1 MSNSWHKVRR
11 PAKQSLL
18 SAKESDSTGDVTEKS
33 MPASESGRKRQPLM
47 AVKQNS
53 IRQPPRLQR
62 PKPLDLKQSVLSVTK
77 EKAREKACEKP
88 QENRITSPTYDQA
101 YMTVIP
107 EKRSRPQQDGS
118 ILTTAGAKSVRQS
131 VQRKTVVD
139 EPQKK
144 SSRQIQKSKSAEL
157 PSIEVT
163 ISKVATTSKV
173 ATSKVATSELVRRDC
188 TIQDQAGDTCQVR
201 RKTRETQPSSDFEV
215 KVASKLD
222 EIRPHHEEAIL
233 PHMKCSSSKT
243 SYAVAEGVTA
253 TPRDT
258 STTYG
263 EFEIPRDLCLTKED
277 ASGTDDGNLKK
288 LKGEQKRIE
297 MREGQLQEG
306 QLQERQLQGRQ
317 LQERQLQERQL
328 QSKQAAN
335 NIVHEL
341 LQDEAPS
348 PFSSP
353 THPVI
358 RSVESSYLLSSSP
371 SIDEPPTSSTDLM
384 SPDVQYEVHTIY
396 PNPTG
401 KTLTEKLGIGTYML
415 RVNIE

>member
-18 SAKESDSTGDVTEKS
+18 SPKESDSRGDVTEQT

-77 EKAREKACEKP
+77 EKERDKACEKS
-88 QENRITSPTYDQA
+88 QENRITSPTYDQT

-118 ILTTAGAKSVRQS
+118 ILTTVGAKSVRQS
-131 VQRKTVVD
+131 VQRKAMVD

-144 SSRQIQKSKSAEL
+144 SSRQIQNSKSAEL
-157 PSIEVT
+157 PDAE
-163 ISKVATTSKV
+163 V
-173 ATSKVATSELVRRDC
+173 ATSKVATSKLTIGRDC
-188 TIQDQAGDTCQVR
+188 TIQDQAGNTCQVR
-201 RKTRETQPSSDFEV
+201 RKIRETQHSGDFEV
-215 KVASKLD
+215 KVASKHD
-222 EIRPHHEEAIL
+222 EIRPHHDEEAIL

-243 SYAVAEGVTA
+243 SCAAAEGVTA

-258 STTYG
+258 SATYG
-263 EFEIPRDLCLTKED
+263 EFGIPRDLCLTKED
-277 ASGTDDGNLKK
+277 ASSTGDGHLKK
-288 LKGEQKRIE
+288 LKGELKRHE
-297 MREGQLQEG
+297 VQEG
-306 QLQERQLQGRQ
+306 HLQGRQLQERH
-317 LQERQLQERQL
+317 LQERQLQERQPQERQL
-328 QSKQAAN
+328 QSKQTAN
-335 NIVHEL
+335 NIAHEL

-353 THPVI
+353 TRPVVG
-358 RSVESSYLLSSSP
+358 SVESSYLLSSSP
-371 SIDEPPTSSTDLM
+371 SIDEPPTSSTDLL

-415 RVNIE
+415 RT